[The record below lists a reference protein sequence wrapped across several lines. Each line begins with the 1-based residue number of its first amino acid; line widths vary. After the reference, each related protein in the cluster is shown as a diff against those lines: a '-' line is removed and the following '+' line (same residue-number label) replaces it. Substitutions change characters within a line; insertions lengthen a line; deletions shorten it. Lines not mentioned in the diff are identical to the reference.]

1 MPKSIVIEPEAV
13 FARSTIHLSDI
24 EVNAYQRTGDE
35 ERATYSSE
43 EFLAIWQD
51 MCAIRHFETILNEI
65 KTKGAFQGLTY
76 NHAGPAHLSIGQEAA
91 AVGMAFS
98 LTSDDHI
105 YGSHRSHG
113 EILAK
118 GFSTIRQ
125 WSDAQLLDLMKTFR
139 DGALLAQVEKGY
151 QGTVKGL
158 AVRFFIYGAYC
169 ELFAR
174 ETGFNRG
181 LGGSMHAF
189 FTPFGIYPN
198 NAIVGGSGSIAPG
211 AALFKRVNR
220 KPGMVVCNIGDAS
233 FGCGPV
239 WEGITFAAMDQYR
252 KLWDAS
258 LGGGLP
264 IIFNCMNNF
273 YGMGGQ
279 PFGETMGV
287 EFIARIG
294 AGVNPEQ
301 MHAERVN
308 GYDPLPVIDAF
319 RRKRQVLEEG
329 RGPVLLDTI
338 TYRISGHSPS
348 DASSYRSKEEV
359 EHWLAADSIRAFRKK
374 MVEIGAVA
382 GDVLDGVK
390 ESIDT
395 TVFEMFRLAADLEAS
410 PRVGAGSEL
419 VGSVMFSNRRVE
431 KFDSRPPE
439 FLQDLSQ
446 NPRVQQIK
454 GKVRTATQDGKPVPK
469 MKVYNIRDGI
479 FEALIY
485 RFAIDPTMAAFGE
498 ENRDWGGAFAVYRG
512 LTEALPYH
520 RLFNAP
526 ISEAAIVGAAVGYAL
541 EGGRVV
547 AELMYADFM
556 GRAGDE
562 IFNQLSKWQSMSAG
576 QLTMPVVLRIS
587 VGAKYGAQHS
597 QDWTALA
604 HHIPGLKVV
613 YPVTPYDAKGM
624 MNAALAG
631 TDPVVFFE
639 SQKIYDYGEMFV
651 EGGVPEGYYE
661 IDLGE
666 PSIKRK
672 GKDLTIVTLG
682 PALYT
687 AITVAEDLEKR
698 FGLSAEV
705 IDLRSANPVNYE
717 PLVASVRKTGKVLL
731 VCDAVER
738 GCVMQSAATNL
749 TQLCFDDLD
758 APPVVIGS
766 RNWITPAPE
775 LETLFFPQP
784 AWLLDAIH
792 ERILPLK
799 GYHPQTNQTLGE
811 LLRRSRLGV

>member
-1 MPKSIVIEPEAV
+1 MPKSIIIEPEKV
-13 FARSTIHLSDI
+13 FARGAIHLSDI
-24 EVNAYQRTGDE
+24 QVNAYRRTGE
-35 ERATYSSE
+35 EELATYSPE

-51 MCAIRHFETILNEI
+51 MCAIRQFETILSEI
-65 KTKGAFQGLTY
+65 KTKGAFQGLAY

-118 GFSTIRQ
+118 GFAAMRH
-125 WSDAQLLDLMKTFR
+125 WSEAQLLEVMKSFR
-139 DGALLAQVEKGY
+139 DGALLGPVEKGY
-151 QGTVKGL
+151 QGTVRGL
-158 AVRFFIYGAYC
+158 ASRFFLYGAYS
-169 ELFAR
+169 EIFAR

-220 KPGMVVCNIGDAS
+220 KPGIVVCNIGDAS

-239 WEGITFAAMDQYR
+239 WEGITFSAMDQYR

-287 EFIARIG
+287 QFIARIG
-294 AGVNPEQ
+294 AGVNPDQ

-319 RRKRQVLEEG
+319 RRKRQVIEEG
-329 RGPVLLDTI
+329 RGPVLLDTA

-359 EHWLAADSIRAFRKK
+359 ERWQAADSIPAFRNKLL
-374 MVEIGAVA
+374 EIGVA
-382 GDVLDGVK
+382 TEAALASVR
-390 ESIDT
+390 ESIESE
-395 TVFEMFRLAADLEAS
+395 VFEMFRLATDLEAS

-431 KFDSRPPE
+431 KFDGRQPE

-454 GKVRTATQDGKPVPK
+454 QKVRTATKDGKPVPK
-469 MKVYNIRDGI
+469 MKMYNVRDGI
-479 FEALIY
+479 FEAMLY
-485 RFAIDPTMAAFGE
+485 RFAIDPTMVAFGE

-520 RLFNAP
+520 RLFNSP

-547 AELMYADFM
+547 AELMYADFI

-562 IFNQLSKWQSMSAG
+562 IFNQLSKWQAMSAG
-576 QLTMPVVLRIS
+576 QLNMPVVLRIS

-604 HHIPGLKVV
+604 YHIPGLKVV

-639 SQKIYDYGEMFV
+639 SQKLYDYGERFV
-651 EGGVPEGYYE
+651 EEGVPEGYYE
-661 IDLGE
+661 VELGE

-672 GKDLTIVTLG
+672 GKDLTMVTFG

-687 AITVAEDLEKR
+687 ALTVAEDLQAR
-698 FGLSAEV
+698 FGISAEV
-705 IDLRSANPVNYE
+705 IDLRSANPLNYE
-717 PLVASVRKTGKVLL
+717 PLAVSVRKTGKVLL

-738 GCVMQSAATNL
+738 GCVMQTVAASL

-758 APPVVIGS
+758 APPVVVGS
-766 RNWITPAPE
+766 RNWITPAAE

-799 GYHPQTNQTLGE
+799 GYQPQTNQTLGE
-811 LLRRSRLGV
+811 MLRRSRLGI

>member
-1 MPKSIVIEPEAV
+1 MPKSIIIEPEKV
-13 FARSTIHLSDI
+13 FARGAIHLSDI
-24 EVNAYQRTGDE
+24 QVNAYRRTGE
-35 ERATYSSE
+35 EELATYSPE

-51 MCAIRHFETILNEI
+51 MCAIRQFETILSEI
-65 KTKGAFQGLTY
+65 KTKGAFQGLAY

-118 GFSTIRQ
+118 GFAAMRH
-125 WSDAQLLDLMKTFR
+125 WSEAQLLEVMKSFR
-139 DGALLAQVEKGY
+139 DGALLGPVEKGY
-151 QGTVKGL
+151 QGTVRGL
-158 AVRFFIYGAYC
+158 ASRFFLYGAYS
-169 ELFAR
+169 EIFAR

-220 KPGMVVCNIGDAS
+220 KPGIVVCNIGDAS

-239 WEGITFAAMDQYR
+239 WEGITFSAMDQYR

-287 EFIARIG
+287 QFIARIG
-294 AGVNPEQ
+294 AGVNPDQ

-319 RRKRQVLEEG
+319 RRKRQVIEEG
-329 RGPVLLDTI
+329 RGPVLLDTA

-359 EHWLAADSIRAFRKK
+359 ERWQAADSIPAFRNKLL
-374 MVEIGAVA
+374 EIGVA
-382 GDVLDGVK
+382 TEAALASVR
-390 ESIDT
+390 ESIESE
-395 TVFEMFRLAADLEAS
+395 VFEMFRLATDLEAS

-431 KFDSRPPE
+431 KFDGRQPE

-454 GKVRTATQDGKPVPK
+454 QKVRTATKDGKPVPK
-469 MKVYNIRDGI
+469 MKMYNVRDGI
-479 FEALIY
+479 FEAMLY
-485 RFAIDPTMAAFGE
+485 RFAIDPTMVAFGE

-520 RLFNAP
+520 RLFNSP

-547 AELMYADFM
+547 AELMYADFI

-562 IFNQLSKWQSMSAG
+562 IFNQLSKWQAMSAG
-576 QLTMPVVLRIS
+576 QLNMPVVLRIS

-604 HHIPGLKVV
+604 YHIPGLKVV

-639 SQKIYDYGEMFV
+639 SQKLYDYGERFV
-651 EGGVPEGYYE
+651 EEGVPEGYYE
-661 IDLGE
+661 VELGE

-672 GKDLTIVTLG
+672 GKDLTMVTFG

-687 AITVAEDLEKR
+687 ALTVAEDLQAR
-698 FGLSAEV
+698 FGISAEV
-705 IDLRSANPVNYE
+705 IDLRSANPLNYE
-717 PLVASVRKTGKVLL
+717 PLAVSVRKTGKVLL

-738 GCVMQSAATNL
+738 GCVMQTVAASL

-758 APPVVIGS
+758 APPVVVGS
-766 RNWITPAPE
+766 RNWITPAAE

-799 GYHPQTNQTLGE
+799 GYQPQTNQTLGE
-811 LLRRSRLGV
+811 MLRRSRLGV